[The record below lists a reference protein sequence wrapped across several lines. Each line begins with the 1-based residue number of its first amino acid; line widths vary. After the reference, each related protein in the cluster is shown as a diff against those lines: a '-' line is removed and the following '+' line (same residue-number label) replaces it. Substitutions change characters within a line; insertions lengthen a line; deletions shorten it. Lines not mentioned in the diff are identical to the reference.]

1 MSARHRPRGWTVGLL
16 GAGVMAREIA
26 PHLRA
31 AGCRLRWYNRTA
43 DHLQAAGD
51 DVVCSSPAAAAS
63 GAQAVLSLVADDRA
77 AAAVWDGPQGA
88 VGALEAGAL
97 AVECSTLT
105 PARIEQWARSC
116 TAAGARVV
124 DCPLTGGRDRAH
136 DGTLIGLAG
145 GTETD
150 LAAASPL
157 LSAFTDHVI
166 AFGPVGYGTRYKLA
180 HNLAAAI
187 TLASVAEALALAS
200 AAGLDLRQA
209 AETLSGFGWAAPA
222 AQYAAPQLL
231 DGDFT
236 DVHCSAANLGK
247 DLLYALAT
255 ATRTGL
261 HLPLAEAAHHQFA
274 AVHDAAEVDMAAVT
288 RTYTA
293 APPEAL

>member
-1 MSARHRPRGWTVGLL
+1 MNARYRPCGWTVGLL

-43 DHLQAAGD
+43 DRLQATGD
-51 DVVCSSPAAAAS
+51 DVVCTSPAVAAS
-63 GAQAVLSLVADDRA
+63 GADAVLSLVADDRA
-77 AAAVWDGPQGA
+77 AEAVWDGAQGA
-88 VGALEAGAL
+88 ISTLAPGAL

-105 PARIEQWARSC
+105 PARVEQWAQSC
-116 TAAGARVV
+116 ASAGGRAV
-124 DCPLTGGRDRAH
+124 DCSLTGGRDRAR

-145 GTETD
+145 GAAAD
-150 LAAASPL
+150 LAALDPL

-180 HNLAAAI
+180 HNLAAAV
-187 TLASVAEALALAS
+187 TLAGVAEALALAE
-200 AAGLDLRQA
+200 AAGLDLHQA
-209 AETLSGFGWAAPA
+209 AEAMSAFGWAAPA

-231 DGDFT
+231 NGNFT

-261 HLPLAEAAHHQFA
+261 RLPLAEAAHHQFA
-274 AVHDAAEVDMAAVT
+274 AVHDPAAMDMSAVT

-293 APPEAL
+293 TPPEVP